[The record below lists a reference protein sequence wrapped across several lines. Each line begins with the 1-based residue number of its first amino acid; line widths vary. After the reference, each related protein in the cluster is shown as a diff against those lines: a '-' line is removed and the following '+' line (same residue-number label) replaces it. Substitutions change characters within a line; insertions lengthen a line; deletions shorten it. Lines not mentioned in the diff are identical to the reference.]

1 MERLI
6 QLISKITTKTI
17 VYITNFVAII
27 SIVLVFEVESV
38 FGLYF
43 FALWGLITLL
53 ICLIKAGY

>member
-27 SIVLVFEVESV
+27 SIVLVFEVESM